1 MGEFLLGGQVQSS
14 WGLLVAPR
22 LLRSCIECDEH
33 VRQPQNDHRAASLG
47 RKSTGVLADRPVD
60 RVSNPGDIQP
70 ADFKEPVLQDQY
82 GLVDPPGIQ
91 EQEPRQDYVA
101 GENRKYGD
109 MFFGN

>member
-1 MGEFLLGGQVQSS
+1 M
-14 WGLLVAPR
+14 
-22 LLRSCIECDEH
+22 
-33 VRQPQNDHRAASLG
+33 
-47 RKSTGVLADRPVD
+47 RPVD
-60 RVSNPGDIQP
+60 KTKYLGKEEQYDQYSRYRVSNPGDIQP

-109 MFFGN
+109 MFFGNRMQSGNTPPPT